1 MTLLVKIYHH
11 SLKLL
16 LALIILTFILLIG
29 GATILIFNQEKII
42 KALTDEIN
50 KYPDLSI
57 KYNRVSVNT
66 LKSFPRF
73 SYNFKNLTLA
83 ITLNTHTDTIL
94 KTDEFQATISPFKL
108 LTGRVS
114 ITNFYLSN
122 ARIAWKTS
130 YSKELW
136 DGSPSDS
143 SDGINILISGFT
155 LKDFDILVQDSTNRN
170 VLNLTG
176 NNIRFKFSTHNNN
189 ISLSVKSDVDRM
201 VVGEKLNISNPVK
214 LGFDLEQSNNKIL
227 IYNIETSSKTLIL
240 KGSGIY
246 DQKSES
252 LALRLG
258 SNHFEIHD
266 LKQFPNLNL
275 TEEFFGNVGCEAY
288 FKSTSGFKSIDTLLI
303 KCISP
308 KIKWVSKND
317 ETVFTNLEGYI
328 LLTNNLLNHFSYINK
343 VTIEKNSTKLNLS
356 AKIKGY
362 ENFVILVKGDIISSL
377 NIENPSVGIDVNGPF
392 KILLS
397 YIPKT
402 NRINPLLI
410 GSDLIFANSQK
421 AFTSNISTKG
431 YITINKNLD
440 IEGYIKIDSS
450 DINFKVDQANII
462 DAFMKNSYYPTV
474 DLSGEY
480 VNYND
485 IAKILSNSAVNGT
498 PKNLNISKTLYNL
511 NFNRAKYNRLRLSKL
526 KGNGTMKGDTID
538 VSYFTADC
546 FDGNISGKFK
556 SFNNFFQSSLWIN
569 SISIEKIL
577 KVYDNWGQKIITSEN
592 LSGKFKG
599 VVDIEFLKNA
609 KGDVNLN
616 SLKLNSNIQIVN
628 GKLKGMDK
636 IKGLSRWLNLDQVKV
651 IDFDTLR
658 NEISISNGKIS
669 IPNMDVKSNVILMNI
684 TGEHTFENRY
694 EYLIRINISNWVKKK
709 FIGSNKIDIQPSTDG
724 SLNLYL
730 KLYGNKDNY
739 KVDLINKT
747 RFNSKMFN
755 TTVADTFSIE
765 TPTHKQAD
773 EKLKSET
780 SGSYRIEWD
789 EQIDSIKDEEQ

>member
-1 MTLLVKIYHH
+1 MTLPAKIYHH
-11 SLKLL
+11 SLRFILT
-16 LALIILTFILLIG
+16 LIILTFILFIG

-83 ITLNTHTDTIL
+83 ITLNAHTDTIL
-94 KTDEFQATISPFKL
+94 KTDALQATISPFKL
-108 LTGRVS
+108 LTGRVT
-114 ITNFYLSN
+114 ITNFYVSN

-136 DGSPSDS
+136 DGHASDTS
-143 SDGINILISGFT
+143 EGIVVLISSFI
-155 LKDFDILVQDSTNRN
+155 LKDFDILVHDSTNRN
-170 VLNLTG
+170 VINFTG
-176 NNIRFKFSTHNNN
+176 SNCRFKLKNYSNKLF
-189 ISLSVKSDVDRM
+189 LSVNSDFDKM
-201 VVGEKLNISNPVK
+201 VVGEKLNISSPVK
-214 LGFDLEQSNNKIL
+214 LSFDLEQSNNKIL
-227 IYNIETSSKTLIL
+227 IYNIETSSKTLTI

-246 DQKSES
+246 DQKNEA

-266 LKQFPNLNL
+266 LKQFANLSI
-275 TEEFFGNVGCEAY
+275 TEELFGKVGCEAY
-288 FKSTSGFKSIDTLLI
+288 FKTTSGFKSIDTLLI
-303 KCISP
+303 KYISP
-308 KIKWVSKND
+308 NVKWVSKND
-317 ETVFTNLEGYI
+317 ETALTNLEGYT

-356 AKIKGY
+356 AKIKGRKK
-362 ENFVILVKGDIISSL
+362 FVILAKGHIISSL
-377 NIENPSVGIDVNGPF
+377 SIENPSVDIDVNGPF
-392 KILLS
+392 KVLLS

-402 NRINPLLI
+402 NRINPILI
-410 GSDLIFANSQK
+410 GSELIFANSQK
-421 AFTSNISTKG
+421 AFPSNISTKG
-431 YITINKNLD
+431 NISINKNLD

-450 DINFKVDQANII
+450 AINFKVDQADILE
-462 DAFMKNSYYPTV
+462 AFKKNSYYPSV
-474 DLSGEY
+474 NLSGEY
-480 VNYND
+480 VSYND
-485 IAKILSNSAVNGT
+485 IAKILSNSTGNST
-498 PKNLNISKTLYNL
+498 SKKINISKTLFNL
-511 NFNRAKYNRLRLSKL
+511 NFNTTIYNRLKLSKL

-556 SFNNFFQSSLWIN
+556 LFNSSFQSNLWVN
-569 SISIEKIL
+569 SVSIEKIF
-577 KVYDNWGQKIITSEN
+577 KIYDNWGQKIITSEN

-616 SLKLNSNIQIVN
+616 SLKLNSNIRIVN

-658 NEISISNGKIS
+658 NEISISKGKIS

-709 FIGSNKIDIQPSTDG
+709 FLGSNKIDIQPSTDG

-747 RFNSKMFN
+747 RFETKTLSTI
-755 TTVADTFSIE
+755 TTDTFLME
-765 TPTHKQAD
+765 TPTPKQAD
-773 EKLKSET
+773 EMVKGET
-780 SGSYRIEWD
+780 SVSYRIEWD
-789 EQIDSIKDEEQ
+789 EQIDTIKNE